1 MSSLSDLWDE
11 EKYSEGDPIRQLI
24 GATKGVKDWPMDAVA
39 WGADAVD
46 LITAGLAHVV
56 KQNPRLAEAIK
67 TDLGGNLRRST
78 KEGYDRPTMTQGP
91 SPDVEEG
98 RSIGRILNPFL
109 WAGGQKIPTPKMDL
123 MNFNPARR
131 AFLSARDAAYKQPIP
146 EAAEDLGNA
155 AGALLNVPMDR
166 RTFNKSAV
174 AAGGLAA
181 GGIGGLKL
189 IERFAPEA
197 KQAAEAIP
205 KGLESVQ
212 GGSHRYHS
220 LKEYLD
226 DVLARADAN
235 NIKSDYVNRRLMR
248 DENYY
253 NKIKELGPEEAAYR
267 EYFDDALE
275 TFDESE
281 LQFIKDKDAS
291 SYWSPKKLEDLPRE
305 TQKTIRD
312 MSEHAKQRLDWFS
325 PQAKKEMK
333 EFKSLTKQIDMDY
346 HGKTDWTEWMVKNK
360 DNPEE
365 IIEGLKRYY
374 IP

>member
-1 MSSLSDLWDE
+1 MTSLYDLWDE

-39 WGADAVD
+39 WGADTVD
-46 LITAGLAHVV
+46 LLTAGLAKIA

-91 SPDVEEG
+91 SPDVEAG
-98 RSIGRILNPFL
+98 RSVGRMLNPFL

-123 MNFNPARR
+123 MKFNPARR

-155 AGALLNVPMDR
+155 AGALLNTPMDR

-181 GGIGGLKL
+181 GGMGGLKL

-205 KGLESVQ
+205 KGWESVQ
-212 GGSHRYHS
+212 GGSHRYYS

-226 DVLARADAN
+226 DVVNHAN
-235 NIKSDYVNRRLMR
+235 DIAHEKSYESAMENGYNNMPDMDRFMDDFVDNFDLSKEIKKRLLQDEELYNQAKQNIKQGLEPAPYELRF
-248 DENYY
+248 
-253 NKIKELGPEEAAYR
+253 NKNG
-267 EYFDDALE
+267 
-275 TFDESE
+275 
-281 LQFIKDKDAS
+281 
-291 SYWSPKKLEDLPRE
+291 
-305 TQKTIRD
+305 KTVTTEWAD
-312 MSEHAKQRLDWFS
+312 VFS

-333 EFKSLTKQIDMDY
+333 EFKSLTKQIDNDY
-346 HGKTDWTEWMVKNK
+346 AGKHDWTEWFVNNT
-360 DNPEE
+360 DDPSQV
-365 IIEGLKRYY
+365 IEGLKKYY